1 MMKIIDYFCNQ
12 IYYLKF
18 LIHVY
23 KNFRVKKTKDSKN
36 ITLVE
41 FNTHKPAI
49 IGILYLIKNLQKNQ
63 NSKVIFFYPNS
74 LDYKRFVKRF
84 INLIVFNFK
93 QTLTFICWR
102 TIKIITNFKLKMK
115 NILKKNIKRF

>member
-1 MMKIIDYFCNQ
+1 M
-12 IYYLKF
+12 
-18 LIHVY
+18 
-23 KNFRVKKTKDSKN
+23 KN

-63 NSKVIFFYPNS
+63 NSKVIFFYPGIAE
-74 LDYKRFVKRF
+74 DYKRFVKRF

-93 QTLTFICWR
+93 QTLTFLFVGAS
-102 TIKIITNFKLKMK
+102 IKIITNFKFENE

>member
-1 MMKIIDYFCNQ
+1 MIKVIEYFSNQ
-12 IYYLKF
+12 VYFLKF

-23 KNFRVKKTKDSKN
+23 KNFRVKKTIDSKN

-63 NSKVIFFYPNS
+63 NSKVVFFYPGIS
-74 LDYKRFVKRF
+74 LDYKRFVKR
-84 INLIVFNFK
+84 
-93 QTLTFICWR
+93 
-102 TIKIITNFKLKMK
+102 
-115 NILKKNIKRF
+115 